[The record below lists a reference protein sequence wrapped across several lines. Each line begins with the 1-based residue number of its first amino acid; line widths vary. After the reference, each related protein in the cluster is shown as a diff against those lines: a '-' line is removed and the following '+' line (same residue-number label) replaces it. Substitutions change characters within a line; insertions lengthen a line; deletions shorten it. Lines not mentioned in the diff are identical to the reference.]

1 MPIYQPKY
9 LLEVCECDESSD
21 VGIMLCE
28 GAVEGAD
35 VGEEFVLL
43 EVVADLGDKAVELV
57 V

>member
-1 MPIYQPKY
+1 VPIYQPKY